1 MFGKA
6 AFPLVLYR
14 PFAVNR
20 ISRVSVTSDTAEKRE
35 NENRRSG
42 RNGVRPSSFFRRKSY
57 TPTRLAIHEAWF
69 GGPAPS
75 PGAYPWRRQWFKNF
89 WACTMASRIPRPS
102 PK

>member
-1 MFGKA
+1 MEGKA
-6 AFPLVLYR
+6 AFPQAIKR
-14 PFAVNR
+14 PYAGNR
-20 ISRVSVTSDTAEKRE
+20 ISRESGTSDTAEKRE

-42 RNGVRPSSFFRRKSY
+42 RNGVQTSSFFRRKSY
-57 TPTRLAIHEAWF
+57 SPTLLAIHEAWF

-75 PGAYPWRRQWFKNF
+75 PGAYPWRRQWFRNF